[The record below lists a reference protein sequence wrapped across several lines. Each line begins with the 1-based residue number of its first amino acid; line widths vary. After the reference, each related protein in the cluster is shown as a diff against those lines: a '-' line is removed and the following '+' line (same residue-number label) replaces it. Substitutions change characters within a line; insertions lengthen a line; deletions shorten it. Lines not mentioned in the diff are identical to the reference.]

1 MRLSL
6 NTKLRQGKM
15 YLGLV
20 IGVLDIINEK
30 NFYLSCVF
38 ETSCMT
44 NFIIATFLQHL
55 IRTVFHS
62 TYLVVSIPIH
72 ASLLYEKALHT
83 NILSGYHINS
93 HLKFKT
99 LLPTNMQIFY
109 GHCSQEDIVFNLR
122 RYLFCLQ
129 IFQPWKVDKYA
140 AIHIW
145 NPKNMMH
152 IFLFVLNKYYKS
164 WP

>member
-44 NFIIATFLQHL
+44 NFIIATFLFIWFVPYFIVPIL
-55 IRTVFHS
+55 LFLYPS
-62 TYLVVSIPIH
+62 T
-72 ASLLYEKALHT
+72 LYEKALHT
-83 NILSGYHINS
+83 NILSGYHIDS

-99 LLPTNMQIFY
+99 LLLTNMQIFY

>member
-1 MRLSL
+1 MRKTFTFLVYLKLHAWQILSSQHSF
-6 NTKLRQGKM
+6 TFDSYRTI
-15 YLGLV
+15 Y
-20 IGVLDIINEK
+20 
-30 NFYLSCVF
+30 YLSCCLY
-38 ETSCMT
+38 T
-44 NFIIATFLQHL
+44 HP
-55 IRTVFHS
+55 R
-62 TYLVVSIPIH
+62 
-72 ASLLYEKALHT
+72 YEKALHT

-99 LLPTNMQIFY
+99 LLLTNMQIFY

>member
-1 MRLSL
+1 MRKTFTFLVYLKLHAWQILSSQHSFNIWFVPYYIVHILLSL
-6 NTKLRQGKM
+6 YPSMLAYLPNYTKK
-15 YLGLV
+15 
-20 IGVLDIINEK
+20 
-30 NFYLSCVF
+30 
-38 ETSCMT
+38 
-44 NFIIATFLQHL
+44 
-55 IRTVFHS
+55 
-62 TYLVVSIPIH
+62 
-72 ASLLYEKALHT
+72 LYKT
-83 NILSGYHINS
+83 ILSGYHIES
-93 HLKFKT
+93 YLKFKT
-99 LLPTNMQIFY
+99 LLLTNMQIFY

>member
-1 MRLSL
+1 MRKTFTFLVYLKLHAWQILSSQHSFNIWFVPYYIVPILLSL
-6 NTKLRQGKM
+6 
-15 YLGLV
+15 YP
-20 IGVLDIINEK
+20 
-30 NFYLSCVF
+30 
-38 ETSCMT
+38 
-44 NFIIATFLQHL
+44 
-55 IRTVFHS
+55 S
-62 TYLVVSIPIH
+62 T
-72 ASLLYEKALHT
+72 LYEKALHT

-99 LLPTNMQIFY
+99 LLLTNMQIFY

>member
-1 MRLSL
+1 MRKTFTFLVYLKLHAWQILSSQHSFIFNL
-6 NTKLRQGKM
+6 YRIT
-15 YLGLV
+15 Y
-20 IGVLDIINEK
+20 
-30 NFYLSCVF
+30 YLSCCIY
-38 ETSCMT
+38 T
-44 NFIIATFLQHL
+44 Q
-55 IRTVFHS
+55 
-62 TYLVVSIPIH
+62 
-72 ASLLYEKALHT
+72 YEKSLHT
-83 NILSGYHINS
+83 NIFSRYHVNS

-99 LLPTNMQIFY
+99 LLLTNMQIFY

-122 RYLFCLQ
+122 RYFFCLQ

-152 IFLFVLNKYYKS
+152 IFLFILNKYHKS

>member
-1 MRLSL
+1 MSHLRLSL

-15 YLGLV
+15 YLGLL
-20 IGVLDIINEK
+20 IGVLHIINEG

-44 NFIIATFLQHL
+44 NFIIETFLYIWFVPYYIL
-55 IRTVFHS
+55 
-62 TYLVVSIPIH
+62 PI
-72 ASLLYEKALHT
+72 LLYLFPSTLHT
-83 NILSGYHINS
+83 NIFFRYHIDS
-93 HLKFKT
+93 YLKFKT
-99 LLPTNMQIFY
+99 LLLTNMLIFY

>member
-44 NFIIATFLQHL
+44 NFIIATFLYIWFVPYYIL
-55 IRTVFHS
+55 
-62 TYLVVSIPIH
+62 PI
-72 ASLLYEKALHT
+72 LLYQYPSMLVYLPNYTKKLYT
-83 NILSGYHINS
+83 QISSPDIILIVIWNS
-93 HLKFKT
+93 KHCCLLICRYFMATVLKRILYSIYEGIYFAFK
-99 LLPTNMQIFY
+99 Y
-109 GHCSQEDIVFNLR
+109 FNLE
-122 RYLFCLQ
+122 
-129 IFQPWKVDKYA
+129 K
-140 AIHIW
+140 
-145 NPKNMMH
+145 
-152 IFLFVLNKYYKS
+152 
-164 WP
+164 